1 MKTPERCPVCGRVP
15 KVRTYGLNIAWVEC
29 KPWWRRK
36 PHFATEAIYDQPSKP
51 FDTAIEEWNRKVNC
65 ANLPVW

>member
-1 MKTPERCPVCGRVP
+1 MKTPERCPVCGRIP
-15 KVRTYGLNIAWVEC
+15 KVRTYDVCVAWVEC

-36 PHFATEAIYDQPSKP
+36 AHFETEAIYEAPSKLI
-51 FDTAIEEWNRKVNC
+51 DAAIDEWNRKVNC